1 MKPSAKRQRRELA
14 TVPIIDANIC
24 PENFFNSYVLQR
36 APVKFNTLITD
47 KSWKGD
53 KWTNKILRERSGDA
67 TLRVEKRGG
76 PNESFGLGNE
86 DKMTFNSFLDSL
98 ENDCETSYYLTT
110 QELSYTHEGQPS
122 LTSPPVDGL
131 IGDFPWVPKI
141 CGNLVPQNINLWFGS
156 SKLPTSSGLHHDFHD
171 NLYLLLRGEKKITLF
186 SPDEA
191 HNMYT
196 VGEIVNIHPNGRINY
211 KDQLTNAGNQIYVH
225 LQSSLLYLSSHRVQT
240 FIKILCYPIRWI

>member
-1 MKPSAKRQRRELA
+1 MKPSAKRQRRELE
-14 TVPIIDANIC
+14 TVPIVDANIS
-24 PENFFNSYVLQR
+24 PENFFSSYVMKR
-36 APVKFNTLITD
+36 APVKFNTLIMD
-47 KSWKGD
+47 ESWKGD
-53 KWTNKILRERSGDA
+53 KWTNKILREKSGDA
-67 TLRVEKRGG
+67 ILRVERRKG
-76 PNESFGLGNE
+76 PNDSFGLGNE
-86 DKMTFNSFLDSL
+86 DKMTFNSFIDSL

-131 IGDFPWVPKI
+131 IGDFPWVPKL

-196 VGEIVNIHPNGRINY
+196 VGEIVKIHPNGRINY
-211 KDQLTNAGNQIYVH
+211 KDQLTNAGNQICTYTI
-225 LQSSLLYLSSHRVQT
+225 SSFLYLTSQRVDAS
-240 FIKILCYPIRWI
+240 IKIL